1 MCFLFVHTLIFLT
14 RNRPEI
20 RLWCPRPKLNMDD
33 FSVLAAS
40 YVCVDA
46 TQEKELNSLHA
57 LMGIGKGIESGI
69 ICIRYLDLTFCHESL
84 QGTVDQW
91 IMRETSNP
99 KIRGT
104 KPGRI
109 KTFFL
114 S

>member
-1 MCFLFVHTLIFLT
+1 MY
-14 RNRPEI
+14 
-20 RLWCPRPKLNMDD
+20 D
-33 FSVLAAS
+33 FSVLDGS
-40 YVCVDA
+40 YVCVDT

-57 LMGIGKGIESGI
+57 LMGIGKGEESAL
-69 ICIRYLDLTFCHESL
+69 ICIRYLNLTFCHEFL
-84 QGTVDQW
+84 QGSVAQW
-91 IMRETSNP
+91 IRRETSNP